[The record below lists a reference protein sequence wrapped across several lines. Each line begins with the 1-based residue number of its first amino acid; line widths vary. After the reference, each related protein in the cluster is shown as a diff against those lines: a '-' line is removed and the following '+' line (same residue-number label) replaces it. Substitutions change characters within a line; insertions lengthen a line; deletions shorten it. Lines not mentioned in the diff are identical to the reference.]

1 MPNDLK
7 RDELQ
12 AATAA
17 GQPAPDRVATIAA
30 ARHVYSKLDDS
41 ETAEAFRRNRIR
53 GQIDGKPP
61 WNPALLEEKG
71 LGYVTNVNFLE
82 LRAALDDRAFRRFSS
97 YHEVPTLIRVRQN
110 FKYDQARPELPY
122 ASVIEEEFTR
132 LLREDWEGFYPMLD
146 LCGRESDAYGFGLA
160 LFPDEWDWR
169 PKAYP
174 RSKFKFDPGAG
185 LTPDEVS
192 VFCLDDSM
200 RAGDLFRAIRDEERA
215 KDAGWH
221 VARVRDLLVRM
232 YWKDERPAENQS
244 GLQGNLWETLEQEYR
259 NNTAFFQARE
269 FDDVQLV
276 HLLYKEVD
284 TGKVTHKIFPRMVPA
299 GESADGFLF
308 EAHDRYDS
316 MAKALW
322 LLPYSYGD
330 GYLKSCRGIASYL
343 EQHCDM
349 SNRFLG
355 RAFDAGMT
363 AATLLVQPS
372 GAASRDK
379 LSVVRSGII
388 TMVSDGLDPIQQN
401 FQPKIGDLLTL
412 RRVSSDLVQNNTRET
427 KDYAED
433 PAANQQPVSAAE
445 VQDKAARAARGE
457 SQQTVFYSKH
467 LQTLYREVFRRLV
480 NPDVIL
486 SGLDYP
492 GLDMSLAFVRR
503 CVERGVP
510 LELLL
515 DADKWRIM
523 AVKPIGGGSPQA
535 RQMAL
540 NNMMQ
545 VRGELDERGRRE
557 VIRDYMAAQSSY
569 EDLDRYAPLKSR
581 DEIDSNEHSIAALE
595 NAAFGSGMQIPV
607 GSDQV
612 HAVHFRS
619 HAQTILEML
628 QAVQQ
633 QGIESID
640 VQRGM
645 TYLGAALPNM
655 EGHAQYLQMDPTRK
669 AFVREAVGILK
680 QGAALYEVFKK
691 RLQQLAE
698 EQAKLEQERG
708 EQLQDAERRALTA
721 EQQVEL
727 AKAAMDNQTA
737 ALKIESLNA
746 MRAAKTQEQLRVNA
760 ERAAVELRLK
770 EQKAASDI
778 AIAEAKAAADLDL
791 KKRQKEPPGA

>member
-1 MPNDLK
+1 MPADLK
-7 RDELQ
+7 REELQ

-17 GQPAPDRVATIAA
+17 GRPVGDRVATIAA
-30 ARHVYSKLDDS
+30 ARSVYSKLDDS

-53 GQIDGKPP
+53 GQISGKPP
-61 WNPALLEEKG
+61 WNPTLLEEKG

-110 FKYDQARPELPY
+110 FKYDQARPELPF
-122 ASVIEEEFTR
+122 AQTIEEEFTR
-132 LLREDWEGFYPMLD
+132 LLREDWDGFYPMLD

-174 RSKFKFDPGAG
+174 RSKFKFDPGSG
-185 LTPDEVS
+185 LTPDEVP

-200 RAGDLFRAIRDEERA
+200 RAGDLFRAIANPDA
-215 KDAGWH
+215 AADAGWH
-221 VARVRDLLVRM
+221 VARVRDLLVRT
-232 YWKDERPAENQS
+232 YWKDERPAENQR
-244 GLQGNLWETLEQEYR
+244 GLQGNLWESLEQEYR
-259 NNTAFFQARE
+259 NNSPFFQSRE
-269 FDDVQLV
+269 FDDVQV
-276 HLLYKEVD
+276 AHILYKEVD
-284 TGKVTHKIFPRMVPA
+284 TGKVTHKIFSRMVPA
-299 GESADGFLF
+299 GDSADGFLF

-316 MAKALW
+316 MSKALW

-330 GYLKSCRGIASYL
+330 GFLKSCRGIASYL

-379 LSVVRSGII
+379 LSVVRSGIL
-388 TMVSDGLDPIQQN
+388 TLVSDGLNPLQQN

-433 PAANQQPVSAAE
+433 PSANQQPVSAAE

-467 LQTLYREVFRRLV
+467 LQTLYREIFRRLV
-480 NPDVIL
+480 NPDTVL
-486 SGLDYP
+486 SDLDYP
-492 GLDMSLAFVRR
+492 GRALALAFVRR

-515 DADKWRIM
+515 DADKWRIT

-535 RQMAL
+535 RQLAL

-569 EDLDRYAPLKSR
+569 EELDRYAPLKSR

-619 HAQTILEML
+619 HAQPLLEML
-628 QAVQQ
+628 QAIQQ
-633 QGIESID
+633 QGIENVD
-640 VQRGM
+640 PQRGAI
-645 TYLGAALPNM
+645 YLGAALPNM
-655 EGHAQYLQMDPTRK
+655 EGHVQYLQMDPTRK
-669 AFVREAVGILK
+669 AFVQEAVGILK
-680 QGAALYEVFKK
+680 QGVALYEMFKK
-691 RLQQLAE
+691 RLQQIAE
-698 EQAKLEQERG
+698 EQAKLEEERG
-708 EQLQDAERRALTA
+708 QQLQDAERRALTA

-727 AKAAMDNQTA
+727 AKAEMKTQVDAM
-737 ALKIESLNA
+737 KIESLNA
-746 MRAAKTQEQLRVNA
+746 VRMEKAQEQLRINS
-760 ERAAVELRLK
+760 EKAAADLQLK
-770 EQKAASDI
+770 AQKAASDI
-778 AIAEAKAAADLDL
+778 AIAEAEAAAKL
-791 KKRQKEPPGA
+791 KLKDKKPGAE

>member
-1 MPNDLK
+1 M
-7 RDELQ
+7 
-12 AATAA
+12 
-17 GQPAPDRVATIAA
+17 
-30 ARHVYSKLDDS
+30 
-41 ETAEAFRRNRIR
+41 
-53 GQIDGKPP
+53 
-61 WNPALLEEKG
+61 
-71 LGYVTNVNFLE
+71 
-82 LRAALDDRAFRRFSS
+82 
-97 YHEVPTLIRVRQN
+97 
-110 FKYDQARPELPY
+110 
-122 ASVIEEEFTR
+122 
-132 LLREDWEGFYPMLD
+132 
-146 LCGRESDAYGFGLA
+146 
-160 LFPDEWDWR
+160 
-169 PKAYP
+169 
-174 RSKFKFDPGAG
+174 
-185 LTPDEVS
+185 
-192 VFCLDDSM
+192 
-200 RAGDLFRAIRDEERA
+200 
-215 KDAGWH
+215 
-221 VARVRDLLVRM
+221 
-232 YWKDERPAENQS
+232 
-244 GLQGNLWETLEQEYR
+244 
-259 NNTAFFQARE
+259 
-269 FDDVQLV
+269 
-276 HLLYKEVD
+276 
-284 TGKVTHKIFPRMVPA
+284 
-299 GESADGFLF
+299 
-308 EAHDRYDS
+308 
-316 MAKALW
+316 
-322 LLPYSYGD
+322 
-330 GYLKSCRGIASYL
+330 
-343 EQHCDM
+343 
-349 SNRFLG
+349 
-355 RAFDAGMT
+355 
-363 AATLLVQPS
+363 
-372 GAASRDK
+372 
-379 LSVVRSGII
+379 
-388 TMVSDGLDPIQQN
+388 
-401 FQPKIGDLLTL
+401 
-412 RRVSSDLVQNNTRET
+412 
-427 KDYAED
+427 
-433 PAANQQPVSAAE
+433 SAAE
-445 VQDKAARAARGE
+445 VQDKAARATRGE